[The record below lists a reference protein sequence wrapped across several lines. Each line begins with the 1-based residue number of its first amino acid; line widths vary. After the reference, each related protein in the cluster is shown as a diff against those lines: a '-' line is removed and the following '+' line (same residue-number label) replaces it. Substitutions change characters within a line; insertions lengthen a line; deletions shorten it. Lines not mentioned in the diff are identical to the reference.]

1 MRSKQILSIIAFIT
15 AFASSSAFALLF
27 VDKSSTKYAIETILR
42 QDLNYGQERLWRI
55 SGNDRLPAESQFK
68 KYAETVEEY
77 ADDAGSLNHSHLPRE
92 FQIRWNEHMR
102 AWRDYSNYLNTL
114 KNSSAGLDENF
125 YRKQKEHTA
134 DINLTYF
141 DVLRIGSRH
150 GVDVSEY
157 INH

>member
-1 MRSKQILSIIAFIT
+1 MRRKQILSIIAFIT

-27 VDKSSTKYAIETILR
+27 VDKSSTKYAIETVLR
-42 QDLNYGQERLWRI
+42 QDVNYGQERLWRI
-55 SGNDRLPAESQFK
+55 SSGERLPAKSYFK
-68 KYAETVEEY
+68 KYAEAVEEY
-77 ADDAGSLNHSHLPRE
+77 ADDAGSLNYGHLPRE

-102 AWRDYSNYLNTL
+102 AWRDYSNYLNTV
-114 KNSSAGLDENF
+114 KNSSQSLDEDF

-141 DVLRIGSRH
+141 DVLRVGSRH

-157 INH
+157 ISH